1 LIKWRLAVDRPY
13 RSEIYSRYIWSF
25 LAVYLKRILLLTPVT
40 ANQITVSLAVFGFS
54 GGMLNSVGS
63 DKFFVLGM
71 VFYFVAKL
79 LDNVDGEIAR
89 CKNQES
95 ALGLY
100 LDRLSH
106 YVIDPA
112 MHIGIGV
119 GLFRMSGNIMPVYSA
134 MVMTLMVIIDESSK
148 DLIYRTCPVVEEHAE
163 KPKSTLAMEGN
174 SFTSSNLIKDLLR
187 LTISNPAF
195 YHIFFLCTVID
206 CCSSSSFELK
216 IACLYSFSSIS
227 ILRTGCRVRRRIKHY
242 FKQ

>member
-1 LIKWRLAVDRPY
+1 MKWKLAADRPY
-13 RSEIYSRYIWSF
+13 RREIYSRYIWSF

-40 ANQITVSLAVFGFS
+40 ANQITVALAVFGFL

-63 DKFFVLGM
+63 DKFFVLGIT
-71 VFYFVAKL
+71 FYFVAKL

-95 ALGLY
+95 SLGLY

-106 YVIDPA
+106 YAIDPA

-119 GLFRMSGNIMPVYSA
+119 GLFRMSDNIMPIYSA

-148 DLIYRTCPVVEEHAE
+148 DLIYRTSPVVEGHAE

-174 SFTSSNLIKDLLR
+174 SFTSSNLVKDLLR
-187 LTISNPAF
+187 LTISNAAF
-195 YHIFFLCTVID
+195 YHIFFLCTIID
-206 CCSSSSFELK
+206 YYSPPSFELK
-216 IACLYSFSSIS
+216 IACFYSFSAVSIV
-227 ILRTGCRVRRRIKHY
+227 RTGHRVRRRIKHY